1 MRQILLKNKKIFE
14 TKLTITTN
22 CILRCDY
29 CFVKKPKKL
38 EIMDYKTAKAA
49 IDFFL
54 KFGKKDKILKIYG
67 GEPLL
72 NFGLLKKIIPYTIKN
87 IPLNNGLT
95 LSLCTNAVLLRPE
108 HIDFFKKHKFQ
119 LAISFDGKKITHDK
133 FRKFR
138 DGKGS
143 FDTVV
148 KNLAFLF
155 QNFKKQDVA
164 ANVGIVPSE
173 VGRLFDNYKYII
185 SLGFDT
191 VNLEPIYGFEIW
203 DEKNQKEF
211 GKQIKK
217 IIDFILEGIPKK
229 QFLFLTTIN
238 RELKYKTLSR
248 LNKGVCLF
256 DQFLEI
262 YPNGDMGFSSFF
274 FNLPEP
280 QRQRYIVG
288 NVAKQEIRA
297 KYISCRYSKKKC
309 QNCWANYFNI
319 FDKSQGSE
327 IVRKRNFLSIQ
338 YADYFKE
345 MAKNNPLFKEYIN
358 KAKQHIC
365 F

>member
-1 MRQILLKNKKIFE
+1 M
-14 TKLTITTN
+14 
-22 CILRCDY
+22 
-29 CFVKKPKKL
+29 
-38 EIMDYKTAKAA
+38 
-49 IDFFL
+49 
-54 KFGKKDKILKIYG
+54 
-67 GEPLL
+67 
-72 NFGLLKKIIPYTIKN
+72 
-87 IPLNNGLT
+87 
-95 LSLCTNAVLLRPE
+95 CTNAVLLE
-108 HIDFFKKHKFQ
+108 QKHIDFFKKHKFQ

-297 KYISCRYSKKKC
+297 KYSSCRYSEKKC

-338 YADYFKE
+338 YANYFKE

>member
-1 MRQILLKNKKIFE
+1 
-14 TKLTITTN
+14 
-22 CILRCDY
+22 
-29 CFVKKPKKL
+29 
-38 EIMDYKTAKAA
+38 
-49 IDFFL
+49 
-54 KFGKKDKILKIYG
+54 
-67 GEPLL
+67 
-72 NFGLLKKIIPYTIKN
+72 
-87 IPLNNGLT
+87 
-95 LSLCTNAVLLRPE
+95 LCTNAVLLE
-108 HIDFFKKHKFQ
+108 QKHIDFFKKHKFQ
-119 LAISFDGKKITHDK
+119 LAISLDGKKITHDR

-143 FDTVV
+143 FDIVV
-148 KNLAFLF
+148 RNLAFLF
-155 QNFKKQDVA
+155 QNIKKENIA
-164 ANVGIVPSE
+164 ANIGIVPSE
-173 VGRLFDNYKYII
+173 VRRLFDNYKYII

-211 GKQIKK
+211 EKQMKK
-217 IIDFILEGIPKK
+217 IIDFILKGIHKK

>member
-1 MRQILLKNKKIFE
+1 MNPLLNKEIFE
-14 TKLTITTN
+14 MKLSITTD
-22 CILRCDY
+22 CVLRCRY
-29 CFVKKPKKL
+29 CFVDKNNQKMEWKVAKK
-38 EIMDYKTAKAA
+38 A

-54 KFGKKDKILKIYG
+54 NSKGKNKILKIYG

-72 NFGLLKKIIPYTIKN
+72 NFNIVKKIVPYAKKQAISKN
-87 IPLNNGLT
+87 INLT
-95 LSLCTNAVLLRPE
+95 FSLCTNAVLLE
-108 HIDFFKKHKFQ
+108 QKHIDFFKKHKFQ
-119 LAISFDGKKITHDK
+119 LAISLDGKKITHDR

-143 FDTVV
+143 FDIVV
-148 KNLAFLF
+148 RNLAFLF
-155 QNFKKQDVA
+155 QNIKKENIA
-164 ANVGIVPSE
+164 ANIGIVPSE
-173 VGRLFDNYKYII
+173 VRRLFDNYKYII

-211 GKQIKK
+211 EKQMKK
-217 IIDFILEGIPKK
+217 IIDFILKGIHKK

-248 LNKGVCLF
+248 LNKGTCLF

-262 YPNGDMGFSSFF
+262 YPKGDMGFSSFF

-280 QRQRYIVG
+280 QRQKYIIG

-338 YADYFKE
+338 YANYFKE

>member
-1 MRQILLKNKKIFE
+1 MKQILLKNKEIFE
-14 TKLTITTN
+14 MKLTITTN

-38 EIMDYKTAKAA
+38 EMMDYNTAKAA

-54 KFGKKDKILKIYG
+54 KFGKKNKILKIYG

-72 NFGLLKKIIPYTIKN
+72 NFRLLKKIIPYTTKN
-87 IPLNNGLT
+87 IPLNNSLT
-95 LSLCTNAVLLRPE
+95 LSLCTNTVLLRPE
-108 HIDFFKKHKFQ
+108 HINFFKRYNFQ
-119 LAISFDGKKITHDK
+119 LAISFDGKKRTHDK

-143 FDTVV
+143 FDIVV
-148 KNLAFLF
+148 RNLALLF
-155 QNFKKQDVA
+155 KDIKKENIA
-164 ANVGIVPSE
+164 ANIGIVPSE
-173 VGRLFDNYKYII
+173 VRRLFDNYKYIV

-203 DEKNQKEF
+203 DKKNQKEF
-211 GKQIKK
+211 EKQMKK
-217 IIDFILEGIPKK
+217 IIDFILKGIHKK

-274 FNLPEP
+274 LNLPES
-280 QRQRYIVG
+280 QRQRYIIG
-288 NVAKQEIRA
+288 NVAKQEIKVA
-297 KYISCRYSKKKC
+297 YSFCRYNKKNC
-309 QNCWANYFNI
+309 QNCLIDYFNI
-319 FDKSQGSE
+319 FDKSQSSE

-338 YADYFKE
+338 CANYLKE
-345 MAKNNPLFKEYIN
+345 MAQNNPLFKEYIN